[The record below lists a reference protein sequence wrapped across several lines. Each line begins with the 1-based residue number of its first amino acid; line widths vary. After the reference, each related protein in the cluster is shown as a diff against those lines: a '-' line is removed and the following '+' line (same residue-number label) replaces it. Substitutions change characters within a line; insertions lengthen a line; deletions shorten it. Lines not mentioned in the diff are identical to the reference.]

1 MDYST
6 VCHAL
11 VYFHISSF
19 LMICIVGFMYRRYV
33 FLAFRLARSMIGSA
47 SSMHHQNNIKSDNYG
62 DRSATSSDSGEEE
75 EDLPPEE
82 EEQEPPSFENTPRK
96 RLQFEFYD

>member
-11 VYFHISSF
+11 IYFHISSF

-47 SSMHHQNNIKSDNYG
+47 SSMHHQNTDNYG
-62 DRSATSSDSGEEE
+62 DRSATSSDSGEDE